1 MASLRAQLTTA
12 AATAEAHFWDA
23 RAERGLVAAGSE
35 ERSEIRDELETTRR
49 AAGLAHAGLLEAHH
63 EMRALRAVATSAA
76 NAQKGREVAAN
87 TIRAANTAPCG
98 LDELLLQASRAKAG
112 PRGRGQGASFEAA
125 CERGDP

>member
-1 MASLRAQLTTA
+1 VASLRAQLATS

-63 EMRALRAVATSAA
+63 EMRALRAVVTSAA
-76 NAQKGREVAAN
+76 NAQKGRELAAKS
-87 TIRAANTAPCG
+87 IRAANTAPCG
-98 LDELLLQASRAKAG
+98 LDELLLQASRAKVG

-125 CERGDP
+125 

>member
-63 EMRALRAVATSAA
+63 ELRALRAVATSAA
-76 NAQKGREVAAN
+76 NTQKGREAAAN
-87 TIRAANTAPCG
+87 ASRAPPLPCG
-98 LDELLLQASRAKAG
+98 LDELLLQASRAKVG

-125 CERGDP
+125 CDRGDP